1 MNKKPRPIFA
11 ASNCRGAVTDAVS
24 DKVRYTS
31 GQRET
36 QPASGR
42 SRLVLEGCANGS
54 EKGSS
59 SGFSANLS
67 DFSGSEADGMNWSEQ
82 AVLVTGGT
90 GSFGR
95 KFVEILLKEYRP
107 KRLVILSRD
116 ELKQHDMRASGLDHP
131 SLRYFLGD
139 VRDASRLER
148 AFAGVT
154 VVVHAA
160 ALKQVPAC
168 EYNPFEAIQT
178 NIMGGRNVIDAAINQ
193 GVRRVLALS
202 TDKAVNPINLYGA
215 TKLCA
220 EKMFVQANAYAG
232 AQESRFSCARY
243 GNVVGS
249 RGSVIPVFQEQKLR
263 GRITLTDARMT
274 RFWLTLEQGVR
285 FVVSSIE
292 QMHGGEIF
300 VPKIPSM
307 RLVDLAETIA
317 PGCEIETIGI
327 RPGEKLHEVLVSE
340 DEARN
345 TLEVEDRYIIQPSH
359 PWWQSANWVN
369 GRPLPEGFRYASE
382 SNDRWLTNRELQEL
396 ISPASS
402 PAESD
407 EHPVPARVP
416 A

>member
-1 MNKKPRPIFA
+1 
-11 ASNCRGAVTDAVS
+11 
-24 DKVRYTS
+24 
-31 GQRET
+31 
-36 QPASGR
+36 
-42 SRLVLEGCANGS
+42 
-54 EKGSS
+54 
-59 SGFSANLS
+59 
-67 DFSGSEADGMNWSEQ
+67 MNWAEQ
-82 AVLVTGGT
+82 TVLVTGGT
-90 GSFGR
+90 GSFGK
-95 KFVEILLKEYRP
+95 KFVEIMLREYHP
-107 KRLVILSRD
+107 KRLVIFSRD
-116 ELKQHDMRASGLDHP
+116 ELKQHDMRTAGFDHA
-131 SLRYFLGD
+131 SLRYFIGD
-139 VRDASRLER
+139 VRDAGRLER
-148 AFAGVT
+148 ALSGIS
-154 VVVHAA
+154 VVIHAA

-178 NIMGGRNVIDAAINQ
+178 NIIGGRNVIDAAINQ
-193 GVRRVLALS
+193 GVRKTLALS

-232 AQESRFSCARY
+232 TQGSRFSCARY

-249 RGSVIPVFQEQKLR
+249 RGSVIPVFLEQRRR
-263 GRITLTDARMT
+263 GRITVTDPRMT

-307 RLVDLAETIA
+307 RLVDLAEAIA

-345 TLEVEDRYIIQPSH
+345 TLEVEDRYIIQPAHS
-359 PWWQSANWVN
+359 WWRRENWVN
-369 GRPLPEGFRYASE
+369 ARPLPEGFRYASDNNE
-382 SNDRWLTNRELQEL
+382 RWLSNHELQDL
-396 ISPASS
+396 VAPAA
-402 PAESD
+402 AEEQSL
-407 EHPVPARVP
+407 PARVP